1 MKYKYTVE
9 KIREKRSSRFGILT
23 TLCLLT
29 LIAIGGSVYTF
40 REQLIE
46 LVRQPDLLEYPEAKR
61 CSECHQ
67 SIYESWKESRHSIAW
82 KSKTYIEATK
92 NRSKE
97 KCLPCHI
104 PEEVKAGI
112 KPVPRIKNR
121 EDGVYCV
128 PCHVIEN
135 KMNGPYDLFSP
146 PHPTVQNPEYRKSKI
161 CGSCHE
167 KTYDQWVSSGS
178 EKTCQDCHMPRSK
191 KRLVQKF
198 PLEYLHSKKLVGD
211 HRFIRGE
218 ITDQD
223 LLVSS
228 EMKSNRLH
236 ITLLNRL
243 IPHLLPTATSGD
255 PRLFLYIRFFDRDGN
270 EIEKTKEIFAP
281 QQKTALPFGEKMML
295 QYKPARETSRIE
307 ILLQFKA
314 SWSKE
319 KKIIR
324 KIELAL

>member
-1 MKYKYTVE
+1 LGKNHQ
-9 KIREKRSSRFGILT
+9 KRSGRFGILT

-29 LIAIGGSVYTF
+29 FIAIGSSAYIF
-40 REQLIE
+40 REHLIE

-67 SIYESWKESRHSIAW
+67 SIYEAWKESRHSIAW

-112 KPVPRIKNR
+112 KPVPRDKNR
-121 EDGVYCV
+121 EDGIYCV

-167 KTYDQWVSSGS
+167 KTYKEWVSSS
-178 EKTCQDCHMPRSK
+178 SQKTCQECHMPRLK

-198 PLEYLHSKKLVGD
+198 PLELLHSKKMVGD
-211 HRFIRGE
+211 HRFIHGE
-218 ITDQD
+218 ITNQD
-223 LLVSS
+223 LLVSGKIEGNQLNVS
-228 EMKSNRLH
+228 
-236 ITLLNRL
+236 LLNRL
-243 IPHLLPTATSGD
+243 IPHMLPTATSGD
-255 PRLFLYIRFFDRDGN
+255 PRLFLYIRFFDRAGK
-270 EIEKTKEIFAP
+270 EIEKYKEIFAP
-281 QQKTALPFGEKMML
+281 QQETALPFGEKIFL
-295 QYKPARETSRIE
+295 TYKPTMDTSRIE
-307 ILLQFKA
+307 ILLQYKS

-319 KKIIR
+319 KKVIR
-324 KIELAL
+324 HIKLTL